1 MAYKSVTDSEKEVL
15 SAYEAVKDRIV
26 QAMLSAGMEE
36 VPTVRGTDRPQT
48 RRRGMT
54 GRSTEGGEARGED
67 EEGVRRAD
75 RDEQG

>member
-36 VPTVRGTDRPQT
+36 VPTVRERGAQT
-48 RRRGMT
+48 GRRRG
-54 GRSTEGGEARGED
+54 GR
-67 EEGVRRAD
+67 
-75 RDEQG
+75 